1 MKHIGIVAC
10 SAEGAALCY
19 RTICQQALEYLG
31 EHDHP
36 RVTLDSIPL
45 AATMPYFRGRDMAGV
60 AAILRQSLDTLAG
73 AGADFAICPDNTCHL
88 AFPLLEPSSPLPLL
102 HIVRVVGEEARR
114 LGYKKLGITG
124 TAFLMDGGLYPD
136 MLCREFQIDSRIPD
150 AGARARIQ
158 EIIFRQLVNGHYPEE
173 SRIYLNRVIGDLAR
187 QGCDAVVLACTEL
200 PILVRPD
207 DCPLPV
213 LDSTRL
219 LAHGA
224 LLTALGREPRK

>member
-19 RTICQQALEYLG
+19 RTICQQALDYLG

-36 RVTLDSIPL
+36 RVTLDSIPM
-45 AATMPYFRGRDMAGV
+45 AATMPYFYRRDMASV
-60 AAILRQSLDTLAG
+60 AAVLRQSLETLAG

-88 AFPLLEPSSPLPLL
+88 AFPFLEPSSPVPLL
-102 HIVRVVGEEARR
+102 HIVRVVGAEARR

-136 MLCREFQIDSRIPD
+136 MLRREFELDSCIPD
-150 AGARARIQ
+150 AAARDRIQ
-158 EIIFRQLVNGHYPEE
+158 DIIFRQLVNGDFPEE
-173 SRIYLNRVIGDLAR
+173 SRLYLNRVIGDLAR
-187 QGCDAVVLACTEL
+187 QGCDAVVLGCTEL
-200 PILVRPD
+200 PLLVRPD

-219 LAHGA
+219 LARAA
-224 LLTALGREPRK
+224 LLKALDRE

>member
-19 RTICQQALEYLG
+19 RTICQRALEYLG

-36 RVTLDSIPL
+36 RVTLDSIPM
-45 AATMPYFRGRDMAGV
+45 AATMPYFRSRDLAGV
-60 AAILRQSLDTLAG
+60 AGVLRQSLETLAR

-124 TAFLMDGGLYPD
+124 TAFLMDGGLYPE
-136 MLCREFQIDSRIPD
+136 MLCREFEIDSCIPD
-150 AGARARIQ
+150 AEARARIQ
-158 EIIFRQLVNGHYPEE
+158 EIIFRQLVNGEYPEE

-187 QGCDAVVLACTEL
+187 HGCDAVVLGCTEL
-200 PILVRPD
+200 PILVRPA
-207 DCPLPV
+207 DCHLPV

-219 LAHGA
+219 LAHAA
-224 LLTALGREPRK
+224 LLTALRRD